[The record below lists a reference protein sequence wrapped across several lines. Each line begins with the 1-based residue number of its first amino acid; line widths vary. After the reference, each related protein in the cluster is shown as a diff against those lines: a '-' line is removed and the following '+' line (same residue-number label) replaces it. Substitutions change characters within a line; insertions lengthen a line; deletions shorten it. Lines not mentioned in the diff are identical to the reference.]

1 LGIPNVIEKEFLIEN
16 IEKIDWKGS
25 GTQDNPII
33 VEDESLPYNV
43 IFKTE
48 DLYIHLK
55 DIDIGMLI
63 LDKCQNIIIEDSIIS
78 LVKLKSCN
86 NVVIKNNLIREV
98 KLSFSKNI
106 TIEKNRIYS
115 FFNIRLFTTITLII
129 SLASGLLAIFS
140 YLIGLY
146 LLQDLL
152 AVLLITGL
160 IILIIELLGK
170 KSKRFLPK
178 KFKNNEF
185 LKFKEDL
192 NHNLDE
198 NFSE

>member
-1 LGIPNVIEKEFLIEN
+1 MEN

-25 GTQDNPII
+25 GTQDNPILI
-33 VEDESLPYNV
+33 NDENIPYNV

-48 DLYIHLK
+48 DLYIHLN
-55 DIDIGMLI
+55 DIDIGMLV
-63 LDKCQNIIIEDSIIS
+63 LDNCQNIIIEDSIIS
-78 LVKLKSCN
+78 LVKLKSCK
-86 NVVIKNNLIREV
+86 NVMIRNNLIREV

-106 TIEKNRIYS
+106 SIEKNRIYS
-115 FFNIRLFTTITLII
+115 IFNIRLFTTIVLIS

-140 YLIGLY
+140 YIIDLY
-146 LLQDLL
+146 LLQDLM
-152 AVLLITGL
+152 AALLITGL

-192 NHNLDE
+192 KHDLDGE
-198 NFSE
+198 

>member
-1 LGIPNVIEKEFLIEN
+1 MEN

-33 VEDESLPYNV
+33 VEDETLPYNV

-55 DIDIGMLI
+55 DIDIGMLV

-78 LVKLKSCN
+78 LVKLKSCK
-86 NVVIKNNLIREV
+86 NVVIKDNLIRVV
-98 KLSFSKNI
+98 KLSYSKNI

-115 FFNIRLFTTITLII
+115 IFNIRLFTTLVLIS
-129 SLASGLLAIFS
+129 SLASGILAIFS
-140 YLIGLY
+140 YIIELY
-146 LLQDLL
+146 LLQDIM
-152 AVLLITGL
+152 AALLITGL

-178 KFKNNEF
+178 KYKNNEF

-192 NHNLDE
+192 NHDLEE
-198 NFSE
+198 NYGE

>member
-1 LGIPNVIEKEFLIEN
+1 LDIPNVIEKEFLIEN
-16 IEKIDWKGS
+16 IANIDWKGD

-33 VEDESLPYNV
+33 VEDETLPYNV

-55 DIDIGMLI
+55 DIDIGMLV

-78 LVKLKSCN
+78 LVKLKSCK

-98 KLSFSKNI
+98 KLSFSKNN
-106 TIEKNRIYS
+106 TIQKNRIYS
-115 FFNIRLFTTITLII
+115 IFNIRPFTILVLLI

-140 YLIGLY
+140 YIIELY
-146 LLQDLL
+146 LLQDIM
-152 AVLLITGL
+152 AALLITGL

-170 KSKRFLPK
+170 TSKRFLPK

-192 NHNLDE
+192 NHDLDE

>member
-1 LGIPNVIEKEFLIEN
+1 LDIPNVIEKEFLMEN
-16 IEKIDWKGS
+16 IEKIEWKGS
-25 GTQDNPII
+25 GIQDNPII
-33 VEDESLPYNV
+33 VEDETLPYNV

-78 LVKLKSCN
+78 LVKLKLCKN
-86 NVVIKNNLIREV
+86 IVIKNNLIRVV

-115 FFNIRLFTTITLII
+115 IFNIRLFTIIVLII
-129 SLASGLLAIFS
+129 SLVSGLLAIFS
-140 YLIGLY
+140 YIIELY
-146 LLQDLL
+146 LLQNSL
-152 AVLLITGL
+152 AALLITGL

-178 KFKNNEF
+178 NFKNNEF

-192 NHNLDE
+192 NHALDE
-198 NFSE
+198 NFGE